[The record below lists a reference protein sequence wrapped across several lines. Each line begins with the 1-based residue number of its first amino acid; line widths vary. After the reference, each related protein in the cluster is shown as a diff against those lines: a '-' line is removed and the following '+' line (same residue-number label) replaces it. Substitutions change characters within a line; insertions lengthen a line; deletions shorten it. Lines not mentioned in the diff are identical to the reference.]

1 MVNWE
6 MSSVIITRAIQEI
19 TFFFFFF
26 NNGGYLFSGVK
37 NTNLAGNKATSNNNN
52 DAEKFV
58 FYGFGPGSLAGA
70 LRLLRIPTPGHPTR
84 CHRMVTIWYTGTNGT
99 LVQRRG
105 LGGASGLHTLSM
117 GCLKMENGT
126 YCLLY
131 GSNHWMTMSDVIR
144 NILASAL
151 VENSTDL
158 KCLEPYIHTKQTEL
172 GVGSDRSALREK
184 RRGKLEAMRKSFG
197 QFSMEKL
204 HGFNDGDL
212 MCRPAAGAL
221 RPKNVPRGSSTV
233 AVEHPKRK
241 ETFCECGA
249 HDQRTITKSW
259 KARLKEIEDDILLN
273 LRSPVFFAPQHLLRN
288 DLLCSSNLNTVLLNR
303 TVLVWFPH
311 AITTACTLES
321 MSCWTEGCVGGN
333 ISMCRINQRI
343 VEGVRSLEFILYA
356 EYRCSKCHRDKSSLD
371 GLALTTMGVPCS
383 IIKQCPVVEFNDSL
397 IKNAT
402 DSSRFQ

>member
-1 MVNWE
+1 
-6 MSSVIITRAIQEI
+6 
-19 TFFFFFF
+19 
-26 NNGGYLFSGVK
+26 
-37 NTNLAGNKATSNNNN
+37 
-52 DAEKFV
+52 
-58 FYGFGPGSLAGA
+58 
-70 LRLLRIPTPGHPTR
+70 
-84 CHRMVTIWYTGTNGT
+84 
-99 LVQRRG
+99 
-105 LGGASGLHTLSM
+105 
-117 GCLKMENGT
+117 
-126 YCLLY
+126 
-131 GSNHWMTMSDVIR
+131 MTMSDVIR

-397 IKNAT
+397 WTEELFDDFAGSITTKLGPGEFANVIEEKRKMDTLVVA
-402 DSSRFQ
+402 DQVQLSLGKSFRQLSNVRKSLAICSWHR